1 MKSFARMGMAAALV
15 LMMPTA
21 MAQASQDHTQH
32 HPAGEPP
39 TAKSLPPAA
48 PSASTTNRMVTM
60 DKHMAEMKAMREKL
74 ATAKTPQE
82 RQALMAE
89 HMKLMRAGMDMM
101 SMSSGQSDS
110 AAQMPQGMSGMQGG
124 MMGDMAQRH
133 QLMEKRMEMMEN
145 MMRMMLDRV
154 Q

>member
-1 MKSFARMGMAAALV
+1 MNAFVRTGVAAT
-15 LMMPTA
+15 LMLMVSTV
-21 MAQASQDHTQH
+21 MAQTTQEHSKH
-32 HPAGEPP
+32 HPAGETPA
-39 TAKSLPPAA
+39 AKSASPATA
-48 PSASTTNRMVTM
+48 PTSTTNRLATM

>member
-1 MKSFARMGMAAALV
+1 MNAFVRTGVAAT
-15 LMMPTA
+15 LMLMVSTV
-21 MAQASQDHTQH
+21 MAQTTQEHSKH
-32 HPAGEPP
+32 HPAGETPA
-39 TAKSLPPAA
+39 AKSASPATA
-48 PSASTTNRMVTM
+48 PTSTTNRLATM
-60 DKHMAEMKAMREKL
+60 DKHMAEMKVVREKL

-89 HMKLMRAGMDMM
+89 HMKVMRAGMDMM
-101 SMSSGQSDS
+101 SMGSGQTGNS
-110 AAQMPQGMSGMQGG
+110 AQVPQGTQGG

-145 MMRMMLDRV
+145 MMRMMMDRV